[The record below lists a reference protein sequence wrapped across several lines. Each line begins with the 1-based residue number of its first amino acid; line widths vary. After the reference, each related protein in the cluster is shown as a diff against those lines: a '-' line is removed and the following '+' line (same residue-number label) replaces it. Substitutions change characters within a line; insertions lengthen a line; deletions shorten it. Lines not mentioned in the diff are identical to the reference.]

1 MFFESKFFS
10 EEPDAVFLQEVV
22 SISLEILRQNLNEY
36 EFHSGQFAKSSPDY
50 FVVILTR
57 RDRFRIN
64 KNINYPFPNSR
75 MNRNLFNV
83 EVKRKIDSIVSDRR
97 VFLRFLDDLRRFNSH
112 RFVHFAF

>member
-36 EFHSGQFAKSSPDY
+36 EFHSGQFAKSCPDY

-57 RDRFRIN
+57 HDRFRVN

-83 EVKRKIDSIVSDRR
+83 EVKKTCRINSIFSSS
-97 VFLRFLDDLRRFNSH
+97 LDDLRRFNSH